1 MNEHFKVI
9 HKTNVYLKLATVEI
23 PRWTNNISIEIDYVS
38 HSAKLIP
45 EGAIITDIFINTE
58 DSDVKTI
65 NQLIEKM
72 WVYQGF
78 NLLSTI
84 RMDLKLF
91 IGLRDF
97 IYDKLKCD
105 QETIKPNKT
114 AEIPNNDFNSND
126 LWTNIEYFN
135 SLLGYNYQDDCG
147 PKYLKNVR
155 YHLNKLR
162 RERLAEL
169 HRLEKV
175 NKYPI
180 SDDKINYA
188 TTMGLLYMAGIEIDD
203 KMMIPETLGK
213 ISNPYTKAKITVLNT
228 ELCFINRNLK
238 IVNQLL
244 AKKKAITFVADK

>member
-1 MNEHFKVI
+1 M
-9 HKTNVYLKLATVEI
+9 NVYLKLATVKI

-45 EGAIITDIFINTE
+45 EGVIIADIFINTE

-65 NQLIEKM
+65 NQLIETI
-72 WVYQGF
+72 WVYQEF

-91 IGLRDF
+91 IALRDF
-97 IYDKLKCD
+97 ISDKHKCD
-105 QETIKPNKT
+105 QESIKPKT
-114 AEIPNNDFNSND
+114 AEIPNDDFNSND

-147 PKYLKNVR
+147 QKYLKNVR

-169 HRLEKV
+169 HKLEKV

-180 SDDKINYA
+180 SNDKINYA

-213 ISNPYTKAKITVLNT
+213 ISNPYTKAKITVLNA
-228 ELCFINRNLK
+228 ELCFINRNIKL
-238 IVNQLL
+238 VNQLL
-244 AKKKAITFVADK
+244 AKKKAVVTYAANI